1 MYCHLQVGF
10 ITALW
15 LFYSTLCFLPLLLC
29 SIFFFSLQGFYISYF
44 SRISLVYS
52 NNPGASAPDQLE
64 ILLFWE
70 AASHEPLLLPLP
82 GCCID
87 GVLMNAC
94 YWSLM
99 GFKHSIS
106 GHTRWKNRRGKKER
120 GVACVELLPVLSS
133 SSCASVT
140 WSADRCA
147 SLW

>member
-1 MYCHLQVGF
+1 MIVTLEPKAPRSQFTYLDILYRFPVSNFNALTFLIYLIWTASSHMYCHLQVGF

-29 SIFFFSLQGFYISYF
+29 SIFFFSLQVFYISYF

-52 NNPGASAPDQLE
+52 NNPGASAPYQLE

-94 YWSLM
+94 YWLEPWA
-99 GFKHSIS
+99 
-106 GHTRWKNRRGKKER
+106 GH
-120 GVACVELLPVLSS
+120 L
-133 SSCASVT
+133 
-140 WSADRCA
+140 
-147 SLW
+147 